1 MAEPCSAPGLPQ
13 YAVLDGGFAT
23 ELVRHGFKEIDVS
36 IPIRFVTW
44 FVRCTVNTL
53 SFSKLTLIVQDSGAC
68 PKSHKLRF

>member
-1 MAEPCSAPGLPQ
+1 MAEPSPAPVLPH

-44 FVRCTVNTL
+44 FVRCTVNT
-53 SFSKLTLIVQDSGAC
+53 F
-68 PKSHKLRF
+68 